1 MNRKSIFIIILVL
14 FLTLISLRDIYAQDE
29 NIVISLGEDLKEE
42 QKNEIL
48 EIFGAADNA
57 KIIYVTN
64 EEEKKYLGRYID
76 EDIIGNRAIS
86 SAYVKSLDD
95 DSGIDVETYNITW
108 VTKKMYMNAL
118 ATAGVKNAKVKVA
131 SPVKV
136 SGTAALTGIIKAFED
151 ASGEKIGEKE
161 KQVANEEVA
170 KTGQLGEEIGKDKA
184 SQLIKEIKEEIIVKN
199 AKDEE
204 QIRRIIID
212 VTGELNINL
221 NEKQISDIVSLM
233 KNISELNLNIEDIQ
247 SQLRGIVNKIKEVTE
262 NNQEVRSILQRIIDF
277 IRNLFASLF
286 T

>member
-14 FLTLISLRDIYAQDE
+14 FLNLISLRDIYAQDE

-48 EIFGAADNA
+48 EIFDVTDDT

-199 AKDEE
+199 VKDEE

-233 KNISELNLNIEDIQ
+233 KNISELNLDIEDIQ

>member
-14 FLTLISLRDIYAQDE
+14 FLNLISLRDIYAQDE

-48 EIFGAADNA
+48 EIFDVTDDT

-118 ATAGVKNAKVKVA
+118 VTAGVKNAKVKVA

-199 AKDEE
+199 VKDEE